1 MPLFSAIDMY
11 DKKELRKYFSSVR
24 KSAKSQEKDT
34 LIAARLL
41 SERKITEADTV
52 LLFASFGSEPDTWKI
67 SEVLLSQGKTVAF
80 PKCQSEGNMTFHCI
94 KSLDELKSGAYGICE
109 PDTSLS
115 QLTVTDKTVCIV
127 PGLAFAESGARLGY
141 GGGFYDRFLAS
152 HPYIIKTALAYEAVI
167 TDKLP
172 IGEHDIAVNYIVTEE
187 RTVLCNA

>member
-52 LLFASFGSEPDTWKI
+52 LLFASFGYEPDTWKI

-115 QLTVTDKTVCIV
+115 QPTVTDKTVCIV

-141 GGGFYDRFLAS
+141 GGGFYDRFLKDRNNIFTVA
-152 HPYIIKTALAYEAVI
+152 AAFEMQI
-167 TDKLP
+167 TKEFETD
-172 IGEHDIAVNYIVTEE
+172 EFDICPDIIVTQE
-187 RTVLCNA
+187 RVF

>member
-1 MPLFSAIDMY
+1 MY

-52 LLFASFGSEPDTWKI
+52 LLFASFGSEPDTGKI

-94 KSLDELKSGAYGICE
+94 N
-109 PDTSLS
+109 TSLS
-115 QLTVTDKTVCIV
+115 QPTVTDKTVCIV
-127 PGLAFAESGARLGY
+127 PGLAFTESGARLGY

>member
-1 MPLFSAIDMY
+1 MINMY

-41 SERKITEADTV
+41 SERKITESDTV

-94 KSLDELKSGAYGICE
+94 KSLDELKSGAYRICE
-109 PDTSLS
+109 PD
-115 QLTVTDKTVCIV
+115 
-127 PGLAFAESGARLGY
+127 
-141 GGGFYDRFLAS
+141 
-152 HPYIIKTALAYEAVI
+152 
-167 TDKLP
+167 
-172 IGEHDIAVNYIVTEE
+172 NEE
-187 RTVLCNA
+187 DYL